1 MEEKLQKIAD
11 DFLERIK
18 KNLPAEKADKPF
30 IVGIIGMIG
39 SGKTAFCK
47 ELVAHLKGAVL
58 VSSNDSRFLLK
69 EKGKGMGWGDNVRE
83 STFYVARKLIE
94 DGYTIIFDG
103 NHIEREK
110 RINTQKIA
118 DELGVKFHLLRI
130 NVSRATAEKR
140 IDEKH
145 SKKHENRFGDYW
157 PATDAEDAKVDLRK
171 RVHLYPQVDQE
182 DPKPEFF
189 AEIDNEG
196 TIEEFKQKAR
206 EVAEKLEG

>member
-1 MEEKLQKIAD
+1 
-11 DFLERIK
+11 
-18 KNLPAEKADKPF
+18 
-30 IVGIIGMIG
+30 MIG

-47 ELVAHLKGAVL
+47 ELIDHLKGAVL
-58 VSSNDSRFLLK
+58 VSSDDSRFLLK
-69 EKGKGMGWGDNVRE
+69 EKEMEWGDNVRE

-94 DGYTIIFDG
+94 DGYIVIFDG
-103 NHIEREK
+103 NHIEKQK

-118 DELGVKFHLLRI
+118 DELGVKFYLLRI
-130 NVSRATAEKR
+130 NVFRATVEER
-140 IDEKH
+140 LD
-145 SKKHENRFGDYW
+145 KKYSQQHENRLGDYW
-157 PATDAEDAKVDLRK
+157 PAVDAEDAKRNLRK
-171 RVHLYPQVDQE
+171 RVHLYPQMDQE